1 MIKIL
6 TPYYIS
12 FAGYGLMYT
21 PTDVVWHAG
30 NEIASGAAMQ
40 TAVSMPMSTELC
52 AGCRLPIEDRFL
64 LRVMD
69 NSWHERC
76 LQCSVCLEPLRQ
88 SCFIKDRR
96 LLCRFDYDK

>member
-1 MIKIL
+1 MYFNAVTSRKFRICNV
-6 TPYYIS
+6 TV
-12 FAGYGLMYT
+12 AGTGA
-21 PTDVVWHAG
+21 VA
-30 NEIASGAAMQ
+30 GAAMQ
-40 TAVSMPMSTELC
+40 TAIAIPIVSTELC

-96 LLCRFDYDK
+96 LLCRHDYDK